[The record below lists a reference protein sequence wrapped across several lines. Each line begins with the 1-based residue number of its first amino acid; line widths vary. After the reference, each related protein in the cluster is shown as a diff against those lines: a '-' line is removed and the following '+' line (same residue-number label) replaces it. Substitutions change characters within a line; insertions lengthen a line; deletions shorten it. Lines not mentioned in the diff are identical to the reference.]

1 MFIDG
6 LKRVIAIRSGS
17 LDSSFALKLPDFSM
31 GEKEFEENY
40 HLLTNEKEPY
50 EWEEKALFEQIDEK
64 GEVLCGLSF

>member
-1 MFIDG
+1 M
-6 LKRVIAIRSGS
+6 S
-17 LDSSFALKLPDFSM
+17 
-31 GEKEFEENY
+31 EKEFEENY